1 MTLFETNHGYIVMDS
16 IATSL
21 KAIAKELHL
30 RNKLAYAELQAK
42 GIYSSDIIRLS
53 PTGIEWLKKE

>member
-1 MTLFETNHGYIVMDS
+1 MTLFETNYGYTVMDS

-21 KAIAKELHL
+21 KAIARELHL

-42 GIYSSDIIRLS
+42 GIYSSEMIRLS
-53 PTGIEWLKKE
+53 PTEIERLKKE